1 MTAPSNVLSMETTSA
16 EARAFL
22 ERSRETLQQL
32 AVLIRNSYLHDLTN
46 QVFEEPLARL
56 VQSISQLVLTE
67 GSFRLEGFGEEF
79 FANGTRIRMEFR
91 SLSAYKFVLNELAKR
106 GVGGIFFESR
116 PTLSSVTAFLE
127 VFCRAREGDGGSRL
141 VDRLNDE
148 LLEREVKGIR
158 LLPLRDELSVAA
170 AESELGASRRE
181 RALNAYQQALDF
193 IRDSMMSADSP
204 AQVNV
209 RKAKRTVQNLV
220 DLSYEEGNGF
230 SLAGM
235 ASIKAHDDYTF
246 NHMVNVCVLAIAFG
260 QRLGLQRHSLAQLGL
275 SALYHD
281 MGKLHI
287 PLEVLN
293 KSNGFSE
300 EEWAVMGNHTIYA
313 ARTLFPL
320 IVVDRTTVNRILT
333 SLQHHLRYD
342 GTGYPRL
349 RIRRKQSLYA
359 RITAIVDTFD
369 AMTTKRIYQR
379 QYLPDEAIA
388 VMHQSAG
395 ARYDPLLVKAFINC
409 MGIYPVG
416 STVVLRS
423 EELAVVVE
431 SNPDTDHLHQPRI
444 RIVTDPGR
452 AHVPPFLV
460 DLSQPGEE
468 PRAILHCVDPEEF
481 GITSARYAF

>member
-1 MTAPSNVLSMETTSA
+1 METTSA

-22 ERSRETLQQL
+22 ERSRETLRQL
-32 AVLIRNSYLHDLTN
+32 AVLIRNSYLHELTN
-46 QVFEEPLARL
+46 QVFEEPLAKL
-56 VQSISQLVLTE
+56 VGSISRLVLTE
-67 GSFRLEGFGEEF
+67 GSFRLERFDEEF
-79 FANGTRIRMEFR
+79 FANGNRIRMEFR
-91 SLSAYKFVLNELAKR
+91 SLQAYKYVLNELGKR
-106 GVGGIFFESR
+106 GIGGVSFESR
-116 PTLSSVTAFLE
+116 PTAAAVTAFLQ
-127 VFCRAREGDGGSRL
+127 VFCRVREADEAGANA
-141 VDRLNDE
+141 VDLLNGE
-148 LLEREVKGIR
+148 LIEREVRSIK
-158 LLPLRDELSVAA
+158 LLPSRDEVVVPD
-170 AESELGASRRE
+170 SELGTDRRE

-193 IRDSMMSADSP
+193 IRDSMMTVDSP

-209 RKAKRTVQNLV
+209 RKAKRTVQKLV

-260 QRLGLQRHSLAQLGL
+260 QRLGLKRHSLAQLGL
-275 SALYHD
+275 CALYHD

-293 KSNGFSE
+293 KSNGFTE

-320 IVVDRTTVNRILT
+320 IEVDRTTVNRILT

-349 RIRRKQSLYA
+349 RIRKKQSLYA

-388 VMHQSAG
+388 VMHQGAG
-395 ARYDPLLVKAFINC
+395 SRYDPLLVKAFINC
-409 MGIYPVG
+409 MGIYPIG

-423 EELAVVVE
+423 GELAVVVE
-431 SNPDTDHLHQPRI
+431 SNPSPDHLHQPRI
-444 RIVTDPGR
+444 RLVTDSGR
-452 AHVPPFLV
+452 LPVSPFLV
-460 DLSQPGEE
+460 DLSQAGEE
-468 PRAILHCVDPEEF
+468 SRAILHCVDPDEF
-481 GITSARYAF
+481 GIASARYAF

>member
-1 MTAPSNVLSMETTSA
+1 METTSA

-46 QVFEEPLARL
+46 QVFEEPLAKL

-67 GSFRLEGFGEEF
+67 GSFRLEGVGEEF
-79 FANGTRIRMEFR
+79 FANGNRIRMEFR
-91 SLSAYKFVLNELAKR
+91 SLAAYKYVLKELGKR
-106 GVGGIFFESR
+106 GVGGISFESR
-116 PTLSSVTAFLE
+116 PTVSSVTSFLE
-127 VFCRAREGDGGSRL
+127 VFSRARDSDSGEERL
-141 VDRLNDE
+141 LHRLNDE
-148 LLEREVKGIR
+148 LLEREVKGIK
-158 LLPLRDELSVAA
+158 LLPRRDELSAP
-170 AESELGASRRE
+170 EGELGVDRRE

-193 IRDSMMSADSP
+193 IRESMMTVDSP

-209 RKAKRTVQNLV
+209 RKAKRRVQNLV

-260 QRLGLQRHSLAQLGL
+260 QRLGLERHSLAQLGL
-275 SALYHD
+275 CALYHD

-293 KSNGFSE
+293 KSKGFSE
-300 EEWAVMGNHTIYA
+300 DEWAVMGNHTIYA

-333 SLQHHLRYD
+333 SLQHHLRFD

-388 VMHQSAG
+388 VMYQGAG
-395 ARYDPLLVKAFINC
+395 TRYDPLLVKAFINC
-409 MGIYPVG
+409 MGIYPIG

-423 EELAVVVE
+423 GELAVVVE
-431 SNPDTDHLHQPRI
+431 SNPDPEHLHQPRI
-444 RIVTDPGR
+444 RMV
-452 AHVPPFLV
+452 AENSYLV
-460 DLSQPGEE
+460 DLAQPGEE
-468 PRAILHCVDPEEF
+468 SRAILHCVDPEEF

>member
-1 MTAPSNVLSMETTSA
+1 MATTLSAAPMETTSS

-22 ERSRETLQQL
+22 ERSRESLQQL
-32 AVLIRNSYLHDLTN
+32 AVLIRNSYLHDLSN
-46 QVFEEPLARL
+46 QVFEEPLEKL
-56 VQSISQLVLTE
+56 VHSISQLVLTE

-79 FANGTRIRMEFR
+79 FANGNRIRMEFR
-91 SLSAYKFVLNELAKR
+91 SLSAYKYVLNELSKR
-106 GVGGIFFESR
+106 GVGGISFDSR
-116 PTLSSVTAFLE
+116 PTVPSVTAFLE
-127 VFCRAREGDGGSRL
+127 VFCRAREGDDEEGDL
-141 VDRLNDE
+141 FDRLNGE
-148 LLEREVKGIR
+148 LAEREVQGIR
-158 LLPLRDELSVAA
+158 LLASRNDVSVP
-170 AESELGASRRE
+170 ESELSSDRRE

-193 IRDSMMSADSP
+193 IRESMLTVDSP

-209 RKAKRTVQNLV
+209 RKAKRTVQKLV
-220 DLSYEEGNGF
+220 DLSYEEGSGF

-260 QRLGLQRHSLAQLGL
+260 QRLGLPRHSLAQLGL
-275 SALYHD
+275 CALYHD

-293 KSNGFSE
+293 KHNGLTE
-300 EEWAVMGNHTIYA
+300 EEWAKMGNHTIYA

-342 GTGYPRL
+342 GTGYPELKL
-349 RIRRKQSLYA
+349 RKKQSLYA

-388 VMHQSAG
+388 VMHQGAG
-395 ARYDPLLVKAFINC
+395 TRYDPLLVKAFINC
-409 MGIYPVG
+409 MGIFPVG
-416 STVVLRS
+416 STVVLRTG
-423 EELAVVVE
+423 EFAVVVE
-431 SNPDTDHLHQPRI
+431 SNPDPDHLHQPRI
-444 RIVTDPGR
+444 RVVTDPGR
-452 AHVPPFLV
+452 VRLPPFLA
-460 DLSQPGEE
+460 DLSQAGEE
-468 PRAILHCVDPEEF
+468 SREILHCVDPEEF
-481 GITSARYAF
+481 GIVSAHYAF